1 MSDDGTQESLFDRL
15 GGEGSIK
22 NVVNDFYERV
32 LADADL
38 APYFV
43 DVDMKS
49 LRQHQFEMISA
60 ATGGPL
66 QYTGRE
72 MGSAHADLGI
82 APEHFDRV
90 VMHLV
95 ASLGAAGVAEGD
107 IADVAAALGPLKPDV
122 VSV

>member
-1 MSDDGTQESLFDRL
+1 MSHLRPEFGVRDPLRL
-15 GGEGSIK
+15 RRPIAHTAAYTG
-22 NVVNDFYERV
+22 DT
-32 LADADL
+32 DL

-60 ATGGPL
+60 ATGGPV

-95 ASLGAAGVAEGD
+95 ASLGDAGVAEGD